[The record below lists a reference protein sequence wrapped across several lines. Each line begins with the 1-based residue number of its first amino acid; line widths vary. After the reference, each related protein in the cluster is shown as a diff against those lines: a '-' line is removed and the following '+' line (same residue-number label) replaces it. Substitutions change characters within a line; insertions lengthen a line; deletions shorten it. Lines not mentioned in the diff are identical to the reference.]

1 MNTHLINSQ
10 HTVGV
15 DQGRWRLDPTRSS
28 VEFHV
33 RNFYGLMTVKGHFER
48 YDGTLDLGAHPAAQL
63 TIDAASL
70 DTRNPKRDKHLRSAD
85 FFDVERH
92 PHVRFTAGSA
102 TGHGEALVLQGEF
115 EAAGEQ
121 IPLELVAAVQ
131 VVDGRAGGRGR
142 HLRRSAAARHDLEP
156 ARHVAR
162 SGEAASSA
170 RASSAT
176 RTGGRR

>member
-121 IPLELVAAVQ
+121 IPLELVAAVR
-131 VVDGRAGGRGR
+131 VVDDELEVEAVTYVDQRQLGMTWSPLGLVRSPAKLIVRARLVR
-142 HLRRSAAARHDLEP
+142 E
-156 ARHVAR
+156 
-162 SGEAASSA
+162 
-170 RASSAT
+170 
-176 RTGGRR
+176 